1 MNVVARSRYRVA
13 LLPSITVLLLCG
25 WPPALASVRT
35 RTTLALSIRGSIVQP
50 LSPGSSGTVDLD
62 FTNTLVTGLTM
73 QKIVVTEDAADAPR
87 TTPLLL
93 SSIDD
98 FFVIQ
103 TTATFPLAAKSPKT
117 LTEAGL
123 TPEQLPRVTMRDA
136 VTNQDGCVEASFSL
150 GFRTVG
156 EERR

>member
-25 WPPALASVRT
+25 WLPELASVRT
-35 RTTLALSIRGSIVQP
+35 RTTQPGAGPGTGLVDTTTLALSIRGSIVQP

-62 FTNTLVTGLTM
+62 FTNTLVTGLTV
-73 QKIVVTEDAADAPR
+73 QKIVVMEDAADAPR

-93 SSIDD
+93 CGIDD

-123 TPEQLPRVTMRDA
+123 TPEQLPRVTMRDDA
-136 VTNQDGCVEASFSL
+136 
-150 GFRTVG
+150 
-156 EERR
+156 

>member
-25 WPPALASVRT
+25 WLLCGWPPALASVRT
-35 RTTLALSIRGSIVQP
+35 RTTLALSIRGSLVQP

-62 FTNTLVTGLTM
+62 FTNTLVTGLTV

-93 SSIDD
+93 CGIDD

-103 TTATFPLAAKSPKT
+103 TTATFPLAAKGPKT

-123 TPEQLPRVTMRDA
+123 TPEQLPRVTMRDDA
-136 VTNQDGCVEASFSL
+136 
-150 GFRTVG
+150 
-156 EERR
+156 